1 MSDGTRPRNDD
12 RAAVAERML
21 RLFDKRAEIEAV
33 WLFPPRSRGS
43 AGAAGSTDLG
53 VLFREDATPA
63 DGNAWQDRMTQELGR
78 AGVERP
84 RVVLLEQ
91 AEATLRHR
99 AIERGQAIFFRDAL
113 KVKEFRARTWMEYV
127 DREAPMS
134 QRIASMRGAGAKLS
148 GDAGGHERV
157 EALRQHTERI
167 GATLRAGGDRF
178 ATDRG
183 IQDSILFNLLQAC
196 QAAEDLFAALLART
210 GEGSEDALEQ
220 HDPFEAAIEGGL
232 VPVDLAQR
240 LAAVLRLRN
249 VVLYRYAELDLG
261 IVLKHLP
268 NAIDA
273 LDELARTWEST
284 VSK

>member
-1 MSDGTRPRNDD
+1 MSDTTRSKSDD

-21 RLFDKRAEIEAV
+21 KLFDKHSEIEAV

-43 AGAAGSTDLG
+43 SGAAGSTDLG
-53 VLFREDATPA
+53 VLFRENGTPA
-63 DGNAWQDRMTQELGR
+63 DSAAWQERLGHELAR

-84 RVVLLEQ
+84 RVVLLEE

-127 DREAPMS
+127 DRDAPTG

-148 GDAGGHERV
+148 GEAGRHERV

-167 GATLRAGGDRF
+167 GATLRAGGERF

-183 IQDSILFNLLQAC
+183 IQDSILFNLIQAC
-196 QAAEDLFAALLART
+196 QAAEDLFAELLART
-210 GEGSEDALEQ
+210 DHAGDERLDER
-220 HDPFEAAIEGGL
+220 DPFEAVIEANL
-232 VPVDLAQR
+232 VPTELAQR
-240 LAAVLRLRN
+240 IAAVMRLRN

-268 NAIDA
+268 NAIEA
-273 LDELARTWEST
+273 LDELARSWDSICT
-284 VSK
+284 K

>member
-210 GEGSEDALEQ
+210 GDGSEDALEQ